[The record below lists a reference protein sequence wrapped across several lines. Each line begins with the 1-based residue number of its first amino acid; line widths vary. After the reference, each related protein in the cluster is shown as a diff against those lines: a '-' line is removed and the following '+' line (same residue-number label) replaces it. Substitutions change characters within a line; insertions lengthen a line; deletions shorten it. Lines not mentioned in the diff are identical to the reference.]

1 MTLGQF
7 RKITKGMPDNLEL
20 FVTERRTEFAFGLVN
35 SAYIKEIGFSEDPE
49 DEPIAHEEVLILDE
63 Y

>member
-7 RKITKGMPDNLEL
+7 RKLTKDMPDELDL
-20 FVTERRTEFAFGLVN
+20 FVAERRTEFAFGLVN
-35 SAYIKEIGFSEDPE
+35 SAYIKEIGFSEEPE
-49 DEPIAHEEVLILDE
+49 DKPIAHEEVLVLDE